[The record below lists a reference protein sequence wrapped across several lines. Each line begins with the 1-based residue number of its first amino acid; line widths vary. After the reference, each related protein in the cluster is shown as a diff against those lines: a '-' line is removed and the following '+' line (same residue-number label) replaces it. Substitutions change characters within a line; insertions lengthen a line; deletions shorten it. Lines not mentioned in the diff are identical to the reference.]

1 MNNQKNFI
9 NEQYGIQQNI
19 QLQQQQ
25 LYYLQSNMYELR
37 NLIQRIVVELENI
50 WRYMLYRFQNNE
62 VSLEELYNV
71 NYEIDNF
78 KNTMS
83 IDNINTWLDKLNKYI
98 HKRGYNSLSP
108 QEKFNIYSDK
118 IMYGYTQVQLE
129 EKYFT
134 YQSVISRVLKE
145 FEMLN
150 SQNPYE
156 QNLNKLNY
164 GK

>member
-98 HKRGYNSLSP
+98 HK
-108 QEKFNIYSDK
+108 
-118 IMYGYTQVQLE
+118 
-129 EKYFT
+129 
-134 YQSVISRVLKE
+134 
-145 FEMLN
+145 
-150 SQNPYE
+150 
-156 QNLNKLNY
+156 
-164 GK
+164 

>member
-1 MNNQKNFI
+1 
-9 NEQYGIQQNI
+9 
-19 QLQQQQ
+19 
-25 LYYLQSNMYELR
+25 
-37 NLIQRIVVELENI
+37 
-50 WRYMLYRFQNNE
+50 
-62 VSLEELYNV
+62 
-71 NYEIDNF
+71 
-78 KNTMS
+78 
-83 IDNINTWLDKLNKYI
+83 
-98 HKRGYNSLSP
+98 
-108 QEKFNIYSDK
+108 
-118 IMYGYTQVQLE
+118 MYGYTQVQLE